1 MSPPESGAPNG
12 TPLLET
18 TDLTKHF
25 SVRRGTLGFGTGL
38 VRAVDSISF
47 TIDAATTLG
56 LVGESG
62 CGKTTTSRLILG
74 LERPTAGRIRFEGKD
89 VATLGRDDGRH
100 YRRSVQAVFQDPYA
114 SLDPRMRVSAI
125 VAEPLVINS
134 ELHAVA
140 RRRRVAELLDLVGLP
155 ERAATLYPHEFSG
168 GQRQRIAIARALALE
183 PKLVVLDEPVSA
195 LDVSIR
201 AQILNLL
208 RDLQQRLGVSYLF
221 IAHDLA
227 AGAHMS
233 HTVAVM
239 YLGKLVE
246 FGPARAVAL
255 EPQHPYT
262 KALFAAALPIDLDG
276 PREEVTLAGGVPS
289 PLDPPAGC
297 RFRTRCSAVLE
308 RRRREEP
315 PPVPTHG
322 RLVPWHLS
330 CPAPRAG

>member
-1 MSPPESGAPNG
+1 MSRPESGAPNG

-134 ELHAVA
+134 ELDA
-140 RRRRVAELLDLVGLP
+140 RSEEHTSELQSPCNLVCRL
-155 ERAATLYPHEFSG
+155 L
-168 GQRQRIAIARALALE
+168 LE
-183 PKLVVLDEPVSA
+183 KKK
-195 LDVSIR
+195 
-201 AQILNLL
+201 
-208 RDLQQRLGVSYLF
+208 QQRRPSSYT
-221 IAHDLA
+221 
-227 AGAHMS
+227 M
-233 HTVAVM
+233 
-239 YLGKLVE
+239 
-246 FGPARAVAL
+246 
-255 EPQHPYT
+255 
-262 KALFAAALPIDLDG
+262 
-276 PREEVTLAGGVPS
+276 PS
-289 PLDPPAGC
+289 
-297 RFRTRCSAVLE
+297 
-308 RRRREEP
+308 
-315 PPVPTHG
+315 
-322 RLVPWHLS
+322 
-330 CPAPRAG
+330 